1 VTASDRVATVRVPAS
16 AANLGGGFDCVGVAV
31 DRWLTASVHQGS
43 AGTTEP
49 VFERSGTLASLN
61 TRDSQDAIYIAF
73 RAAAGAKKVHLPER
87 LRFSVTSEIPVG
99 RGLGSSAAAFVAG
112 AALANEMLKL
122 GLDSFGI
129 AEVGTALEG
138 HPDNVCPS
146 VFGGATLALT
156 HAGKVIVSP
165 LEVHPS
171 LAFVFAV
178 PEFALET
185 RRAREALPNVV
196 PHVTAVQAAAKG
208 AALVRGLAT
217 ADEAMLA
224 AALDDVLHVPH
235 RRRLVRGFD
244 AVAAAA
250 MEAGAIGATLSGAG
264 SSMLAV
270 ARAEKAD
277 AVGAAMARAWQLTGV
292 TATAF
297 ASAQRVKGFHVVA

>member
-1 VTASDRVATVRVPAS
+1 M
-16 AANLGGGFDCVGVAV
+16 
-31 DRWLTASVHQGS
+31 DRWLTASVRQGHS
-43 AGTTEP
+43 GSPDPE
-49 VFERSGTLASLN
+49 FERSGTLTSLN
-61 TRDSQDAIYIAF
+61 TRDSQDAIYVAF
-73 RAAAGAKKVHLPER
+73 RAAAGAKKVPVPDR
-87 LRFSVTSEIPVG
+87 LRFTVTSEIAVG

-112 AALANEMLKL
+112 AALANEMLAL

-165 LEVHPS
+165 LDVHPS

-178 PEFALET
+178 PEFVLET

-235 RRRLVRGFD
+235 RRRLVRGYD

-250 MEAGAIGATLSGAG
+250 VEAGAIGATLSGAG
-264 SSMLAV
+264 SSMLAI
-270 ARAEKAD
+270 ALAAKAE

-292 TATAF
+292 SATTFWNAH
-297 ASAQRVKGFHVVA
+297 RVKGYHVVP